1 MSDAISRDDI
11 DAVLAN
17 AQGAVDALAT
27 DVEALNNKPAATE
40 SAAPALSTAPVP
52 APAPTPSVS
61 AQSVPTPKPTGRV
74 SGQVRQILGLE
85 VPLVVRLAHR
95 LMTIGDI
102 MTLSPGSILEFER
115 TVDQELDLM
124 INNCQIGAG
133 VAVKVD
139 ERFGLRITM
148 IGDVR
153 TRIGSLGAA

>member
-1 MSDAISRDDI
+1 LSDAFSQGDI

-17 AQGAVDALAT
+17 AQGAVDDLAA
-27 DVEALNNKPAATE
+27 DVEALNNKPTATR
-40 SAAPALSTAPVP
+40 SAAPAPYTAPVP
-52 APAPTPSVS
+52 APAPTPAV
-61 AQSVPTPKPTGRV
+61 AVGPVPTSKPTGRV
-74 SGQVRQILGLE
+74 SGQVRQILALE

-95 LMTIGDI
+95 LMTIGEI

-139 ERFGLRITM
+139 ERFGLRITL
-148 IGDVR
+148 IGNVR